1 MGNKYYPIKVC
12 FLVDKTFTFT
22 LTTMKI
28 AVAPVYLS
36 VVTDLNMIWHH
47 FIVTISTMIED
58 IIIYNKMQKLIENEQ
73 YWSSYGSA
81 SFGSETRRAISNFAK
96 P

>member
-1 MGNKYYPIKVC
+1 MGNKYYPMKVR
-12 FLVDKTFTFT
+12 FLVDKTSTFT

-47 FIVTISTMIED
+47 FIVTISKMIED
-58 IIIYNKMQKLIENEQ
+58 IIIYNKMHKLLENEQ
-73 YWSSYGSA
+73 Y
-81 SFGSETRRAISNFAK
+81 
-96 P
+96 

>member
-1 MGNKYYPIKVC
+1 MGNKYYSTKVHV
-12 FLVDKTFTFT
+12 LVDKTSTFT

-47 FIVTISTMIED
+47 FIVTISKMIED
-58 IIIYNKMQKLIENEQ
+58 IIIYNKMHKLLENEQ

-81 SFGSETRRAISNFAK
+81 GFGSETRRAISNFAK